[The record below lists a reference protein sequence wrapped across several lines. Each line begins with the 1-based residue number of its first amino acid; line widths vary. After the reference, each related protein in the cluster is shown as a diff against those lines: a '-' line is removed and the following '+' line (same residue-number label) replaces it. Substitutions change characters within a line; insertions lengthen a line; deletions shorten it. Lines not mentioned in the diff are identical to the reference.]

1 MIAIGISPTRERTMT
16 RLLQIACLVALLLAV
31 GCSFNRSDFVCG
43 SNGRAETEQMSDDG
57 KTVQQV
63 LKNGPH
69 VGLSF

>member
-1 MIAIGISPTRERTMT
+1 MT
-16 RLLQIACLVALLLAV
+16 RLLQITCLAALLFTL

-43 SNGRAETEQMSDDG
+43 SNGRADQEQMSDDG

-69 VGLSF
+69 LGLSF